1 MPLPPE
7 VISDLP
13 TWLGTS
19 LHIVQFAHSA
29 LMRRRIQ
36 RAEDVA
42 ATMRAESGL
51 TDGQIEERLGEDGV
65 AFELVE
71 TALDAGVRTEDE
83 EKRRLL
89 GLVAARALLRAPG
102 ERADYWR
109 TLMRTVAEIEPIDV
123 HLLACLSRGEEVN
136 GRPIRAEAVEGWSGD
151 TVLLEPSLGALQ
163 RAGLVTPGG
172 IGGSGVN
179 VDGYMLYGT
188 SRYGRAFLEFL
199 LADETSAHHFQPS

>member
-1 MPLPPE
+1 MPPE
-7 VISDLP
+7 VVADLP
-13 TWLGTS
+13 TWVGTS
-19 LHIVQFAHSA
+19 LHIVQFAQSY
-29 LMRRRIQ
+29 LMRRRIE

-42 ATMRAESGL
+42 ATIRAESGL
-51 TDGQIEERLGEDGV
+51 NDRQIEERLGEDGV

-71 TALDAGVRTEDE
+71 AALDAGQRTEDE

-136 GRPIRAEAVEGWSGD
+136 GGPIRAEAVEGWSGD

-172 IGGSGVN
+172 IGGGGVTYG
-179 VDGYMLYGT
+179 GYMIYGT

-199 LADETSAHHFQPS
+199 LADEVSARHFRPS